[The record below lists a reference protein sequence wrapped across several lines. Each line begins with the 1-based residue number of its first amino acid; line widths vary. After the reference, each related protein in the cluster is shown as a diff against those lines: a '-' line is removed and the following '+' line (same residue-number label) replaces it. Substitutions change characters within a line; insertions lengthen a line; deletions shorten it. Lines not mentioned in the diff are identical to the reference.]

1 MEQSLH
7 WDAIYEIVLALKK
20 RYPDE
25 DLETVS
31 LDQIFTWILAL
42 PGFKDDPELA
52 NDDIL
57 MAIYQEWYEEINPL

>member
-7 WDAIYEIVLALKK
+7 WDAVYEIALALKE
-20 RYPDE
+20 RFPDE
-25 DLETVS
+25 TLENVS
-31 LDQIFTWILAL
+31 LEQIYAWTMAL
-42 PGFKDDPELA
+42 PGFKDDAELA